1 MLDFWIF
8 GFLSFFDAWTLG
20 FLDLFQFL
28 LLWIVAALWLGVKAR
43 GFLAYEK
50 AWGHFLYALTIS
62 SKITSEK
69 GALLTYFI
77 S

>member
-8 GFLSFFDAWTLG
+8 GFLNFFDAWIFG
-20 FLDLFQFL
+20 FISIL